1 MNMLPANKAAKQ
13 FALLAIFLLPT
24 IIAGLAL
31 RPFSVAVDCHVAY
44 RAAPNRAVM
53 ARNQQLAFERNERQ
67 SNREV
72 QFVSRTPDYTVFLEP
87 HKATIASRRTSLAKG
102 ANIKQFVSL
111 RLLQSNGA
119 SAPLPEEP
127 MLAKRNYF
135 IGSDPGKWRTN
146 VPLFGRVRYPSV
158 YKNVDLV
165 YYGIQEH
172 LEYDFV
178 IRPGGEPQSIR
189 FSVAGAGCAK
199 IEQSGDL
206 ALRGGNAH
214 MTLHRPFAYQIRNA
228 QRREVPARFLPL
240 GGGQFGIQVG
250 IYDRESTLIID
261 PVLDYS
267 SYLGGSDDEGIF
279 GIGFDDEG
287 NIYVAGETSSL
298 DFPEKNAVQNHAA
311 GDYDAFVSKFDPKGA
326 TLIYSTYLGGSLFD
340 HATGIQVDEG
350 RQSSWCLRSE
360 YGFTEVGRG

>member
-31 RPFSVAVDCHVAY
+31 RPFSVATDLHVAY

-53 ARNQQLAFERNERQ
+53 ARNQQLAFERNEGQ

-87 HKATIASRRTSLAKG
+87 HKATIASRRTSLAQG

-111 RLLQSNGA
+111 RLLQSNRA

-146 VPLFGRVRYPSV
+146 VPLFARVRYPSV

-165 YYGIQEH
+165 YYGSQKQ

-178 IRPGGEPQSIR
+178 IRPGGKPQSIR
-189 FSVAGAGCAK
+189 FSIAGAARAK

-206 ALRGGNAH
+206 ALQTGDAR
-214 MTLHRPFAYQIRNA
+214 MVLHRPCAYQIING
-228 QRREVPARFLPL
+228 QRCRVSAGFLPL
-240 GGGQFGIQVG
+240 GGQQFGIQVG
-250 IYDRESTLIID
+250 D
-261 PVLDYS
+261 
-267 SYLGGSDDEGIF
+267 
-279 GIGFDDEG
+279 
-287 NIYVAGETSSL
+287 
-298 DFPEKNAVQNHAA
+298 
-311 GDYDAFVSKFDPKGA
+311 
-326 TLIYSTYLGGSLFD
+326 
-340 HATGIQVDEG
+340 
-350 RQSSWCLRSE
+350 
-360 YGFTEVGRG
+360 